1 MSDLSGSLNNSHSQ
15 LIKSV
20 FSDLEC
26 QPNSKF
32 SYEDLATYLS
42 KKSGKPFSNELLL
55 EIFRSVDLTQSSTI
69 SVNDFISG
77 YQRTEFMLSS
87 QISALKQQI
96 TENITSLSKA
106 QKSLLESKSQKFQN
120 KAENNLYLTI
130 KDVQDLGEL
139 QVNGKW
145 VVKVVC
151 EGHEVLTDPKDK
163 NDLAWDQSFT
173 FPVSSGQGSIHIQ
186 VWTWDSGALKKCYFE
201 LAIPFYALAKQDLH
215 EDTLAMKPTQP
226 SDTELHISLSIQWIY
241 DLVVYLESMIKQYED
256 AIKEDKNQLEIL
268 KTFLTELKNP
278 TETFALPAWVKNNED
293 FSKVEKIV
301 SVTVQEVFEKVEFF
315 QSNSADG
322 GVRWGKVLNLTLLT
336 FFLFTVFNCFFRPDF
351 FNVLSSQVTLLVY
364 AIAHFVKTENLA
376 THFRIVAA
384 GLVLTQFSDVIWAF
398 HYVSFM

>member
-1 MSDLSGSLNNSHSQ
+1 MSDLSESLNNSHSQ

-26 QPNSKF
+26 NPHSKF
-32 SYEDLATYLS
+32 SYEDLSSYLS

-96 TENITSLSKA
+96 SENISSLSKA
-106 QKSLLESKSQKFQN
+106 QKSLLETKSQKFQN
-120 KAENNLYLTI
+120 KADNNLYLTI
-130 KDVQDLGEL
+130 KQAQGLEEL
-139 QVNGKW
+139 KVNGKW
-145 VVKVVC
+145 VVKVLC
-151 EGHEVLTDPKDK
+151 EGNEVLTDPKEK
-163 NDLAWDQSFT
+163 NDLLWDQSFT
-173 FPVSSGQGSIHIQ
+173 FPISSGQGSIHIQ
-186 VWTWDSGALKKCYFE
+186 VCSWDSGMVKKTYYE
-201 LAIPFYALAKQDLH
+201 LAIPFCALAKQDLH
-215 EDTLAMKPTQP
+215 EDTLVMKPIQI
-226 SDTELHISLSIQWIY
+226 SDTEIYLTLSIQWIY
-241 DLVVYLESMIKQYED
+241 DLIVYLESMIKQYED

-268 KTFLTELKNP
+268 KNFLTELKNP
-278 TETFALPAWVKNNED
+278 TEAFMLPSWVKNNEE

-315 QSNSADG
+315 QLNSENG
-322 GVRWGKVLNLTLLT
+322 GVRWGKVLNFTLFT

-351 FNVLSSQVTLLVY
+351 FNVIFSQVTLLVY
-364 AIAHFVKTENLA
+364 ALAHFVKMENLA

-384 GLVLTQFSDVIWAF
+384 GLVLSQFSDVIWAF